1 MAQFD
6 LEPKQYQK
14 QALQALTEFLQAVR
28 GSTAEHGVL
37 DEAALNTAF
46 ADTVA
51 AFDPAIRNGA
61 MRPKKYQN
69 TYQQVPNVCLRIP
82 TGGGKTLLG
91 AHAIERCATH
101 YLGTATPFVIW
112 LVHSDAILSQTL
124 GALNNTA
131 HPYRQTLDALYAG
144 RVKVCSMDNLAQV
157 RTADFRNHAV
167 VLVATVQTFRI
178 HQDKQH
184 LRTVYEFDETYA
196 DHFSVV
202 PESLAPLLLT
212 VTREDIKPNG
222 PLLAADVGKI
232 KHCVA
237 NLMRLLRPIVIVDES
252 HNFYSDQTVRT
263 LKDFWPQVIVELT
276 ATPKEKFSNVLF
288 AVSALALKTEHMIK
302 LPIVL
307 ANHAGG
313 WQSAVDDALL
323 TRQRL
328 ENLSVNE
335 LPDYIRPLILFQAEP
350 VNKTATVEVLK
361 QYLREEK
368 NIPENQIAIQTS
380 KEKGLGSLNLFDP
393 QCPVLFVITVEALK
407 EGWDCSFAYVLCSLQ
422 DVGSTQDAE
431 QLLGRVLRMPYA
443 RERKEPDLNKA
454 YAHIV
459 SKHFDRTVEKLR
471 DNLVQKLGF
480 EKAMLGAAIA
490 PHTSLPL
497 FDDPVPDDPAT
508 SPQLRGLFTSDFL
521 LSHAPMVSAL
531 PPEDAAR
538 VAVQASPDG
547 VQVRVYGAI
556 TQAIRG
562 ELTRNSAPEQAPA
575 LEKAMALHNQ
585 MHMAQSAPSQTGE
598 VFPPVPQLCL
608 PLADGAARWEV
619 VQPEVLQ
626 HLCKWTL
633 PLQGIALNGY
643 QPVDST
649 QAQAI
654 DISRAS
660 QTLTIQHYNYQQLAL
675 NAVPSTATES
685 DLIRYLDGVV
695 QQEDLLPGVTLAY
708 VGGVVRHL
716 REARAFSLTALERD
730 KVRLAN
736 AIIAQIADLRSRADQ
751 AQFTLS
757 FDDMRNSAT
766 LDAPHRFCFAFAPTA
781 YPARNVF
788 EGAWTFGKHYYP
800 VIHDLRWKT
809 DAGKTTEEFDCA
821 RAIDEHPLV
830 ARWIRNIEKQEK
842 FSFWLPLASGRFY
855 PDFVAY
861 LTDGRLLVVEYKGAQ
876 LHEPLKRGVGQLWEK
891 TSGGTCIFL
900 WAVKSDG
907 GRDVRQQLAYCLGG

>member
-14 QALQALTEFLQAVR
+14 QALDALTAFLQAVR
-28 GSTAEHGVL
+28 AASAVHGVL

-46 ADTVA
+46 AETVA
-51 AFDPAIRNGA
+51 AFDPAIKSGA

-124 GALNNTA
+124 GALSNPL

-144 RVKVCSMDNLAQV
+144 RVKVCCMDNLAQV
-157 RTADFRNHAV
+157 RAADFRNHAV

-184 LRTVYEFDETYA
+184 LRTVYEFDEAYA

-202 PESLAPLLLT
+202 PESLANLLLT
-212 VTREDIKPNG
+212 VTPEDIKPDG
-222 PLLAADVGKI
+222 PLVAGDVGRV

-252 HNFYSDQTVRT
+252 HNFYSPQTVQT

-328 ENLSVNE
+328 ENLAVNE

-361 QYLREEK
+361 KYLREEK
-368 NIPENQIAIQTS
+368 NIPENQIAVQTS
-380 KEKGLGSLNLFDP
+380 KEKGLGNLNLFDP
-393 QCPVLFVITVEALK
+393 QCSVLFVITVEALK

-490 PHTSLPL
+490 PHTPLPL
-497 FDDPVPDDPAT
+497 FDDPLPETAT
-508 SPQLRGLFTSDFL
+508 QLRGLFASEFL
-521 LSHAPMVSAL
+521 LTQAPLVSAL

-538 VAVQASPDG
+538 VTVNAVAGG
-547 VQVRVYGAI
+547 VQVTVHGAI

-562 ELTRNSAPEQAPA
+562 ELTRNTAPEQAPA
-575 LEKAMALHNQ
+575 LEKAMTLHNQ

-598 VFPPVPQLCL
+598 IFPPVPQLCL
-608 PLADGAARWEV
+608 QLADGATRWEV

-633 PLQGIALNGY
+633 PLQGITLNGY
-643 QPVDST
+643 QPIDST

-654 DISRAS
+654 DISRVS
-660 QTLTIQHYNYQQLAL
+660 QTLTIAHYNYQQLAL
-675 NAVPSTATES
+675 NAIPSTATES

-695 QQEDLLPGVTLAY
+695 QQEDLLPDVTLAF

-716 REARAFSLTALERD
+716 RETRGFSLTALERD

-736 AIIAQIADLRSRADQ
+736 AVIAQIADYRNRADQ

-766 LDAPHRFCFAFAPTA
+766 LDAPHRFCFAFSPTG

-788 EGAWTFGKHYYP
+788 EGAWTFAKHYYP

-842 FSFWLPLASGRFY
+842 FSFWLPLATGRFY
-855 PDFVAY
+855 PDFVAH

-876 LHEPLKRGVGQLWEK
+876 LHEPLKRDVGRLWEK

-900 WAVKSDG
+900 WAVKNDAG
-907 GRDVRQQLAYCLGG
+907 LDVRQQLAQCLGG

>member
-14 QALQALTEFLQAVR
+14 QALHALTKYLQAVR
-28 GSTAEHGVL
+28 AFSAVHGVL
-37 DEAALNTAF
+37 DEAALTTAF

-51 AFDPAIRNGA
+51 EFDPAIKSRA
-61 MRPKKYQN
+61 MRAKKYQN

-124 GALNNTA
+124 GALSNPA
-131 HPYRQTLDALYAG
+131 HPYRQALDALYAG
-144 RVKVCSMDNLAQV
+144 QVKVCSMDNLAQV
-157 RTADFRNHAV
+157 RAADFRNHAV

-184 LRTVYEFDETYA
+184 LRTVYEFDEAYA

-212 VTREDIKPNG
+212 VTSADLKSDG
-222 PLLAADVGKI
+222 PLLAGDVGKV

-276 ATPKEKFSNVLF
+276 ATPKKDFSNVLF

-307 ANHAGG
+307 ANHSSG

-328 ENLSVNE
+328 ENLAVNE

-350 VNKTATVEVLK
+350 VNRTATVEVLK
-361 QYLREEK
+361 KYLREEK
-368 NIPENQIAIQTS
+368 NIPENQIVVQTS
-380 KEKGLGSLNLFDP
+380 KEKGLGSINLFDP

-422 DVGSTQDAE
+422 DVSSTQDAE

-459 SKHFDRTVEKLR
+459 SQHFDRTVEKLR

-480 EKAMLGAAIA
+480 EKEMLGAAIA
-490 PHTSLPL
+490 PYTPLPL
-497 FDDPVPDDPAT
+497 FDDPLPEAANP
-508 SPQLRGLFTSDFL
+508 LRGLFASEFSL
-521 LSHAPMVSAL
+521 MQAPLVSAL
-531 PPEDAAR
+531 PPEDATR
-538 VAVQASPDG
+538 VTVNTVSGG
-547 VQVRVYGAI
+547 VQVTVHGAI
-556 TQAIRG
+556 TKAIRD
-562 ELTRNSAPEQAPA
+562 ELTRNTAPEQVPA
-575 LEKAMALHNQ
+575 LQKAMALHNQ

-608 PLADGAARWEV
+608 QLADGAARWEV

-633 PLQGIALNGY
+633 PLQGITLNGY
-643 QPVDST
+643 QPADRT

-675 NAVPSTATES
+675 NAVPTTATES
-685 DLIRYLDGVV
+685 VLIRYLDGVV
-695 QQEDLLPGVTLAY
+695 QQEDLLPDVTLAF

-716 REARAFSLTALERD
+716 RESRSFNLTELERD

-736 AIIAQIADLRSRADQ
+736 AIIAQIADYRNRADH

-757 FDDMRNSAT
+757 FDEMRNSAT
-766 LDAPHRFCFAFAPTA
+766 LDEPHRFCFAFSPTG

-788 EGAWTFGKHYYP
+788 EGAWTFTKHYYP

-809 DAGKTTEEFDCA
+809 DAGRTTEEFDCA

-830 ARWIRNIEKQEK
+830 HRWIRNIEKQEK
-842 FSFWLPLASGRFY
+842 FSFWLPLATGRFY
-855 PDFVAY
+855 PDFVAH
-861 LTDGRLLVVEYKGAQ
+861 LTDGRLMVVEYKGAQ
-876 LHEPLKRGVGQLWEK
+876 LHEPLKRDVGELWEK
-891 TSGGTCIFL
+891 TSGGTCIFV
-900 WAVKSDG
+900 WAVKNDAG
-907 GRDVRQQLAYCLGG
+907 LDVRQQLAQRLGG

>member
-14 QALQALTEFLQAVR
+14 QALDALTAFLQAVR
-28 GSTAEHGVL
+28 AASAVHGVL

-46 ADTVA
+46 AETVA
-51 AFDPAIRNGA
+51 AFDPAIKSGA

-124 GALNNTA
+124 GALSNPL

-144 RVKVCSMDNLAQV
+144 RVKVCCMDNLAQV
-157 RTADFRNHAV
+157 RAADFRNHAV

-184 LRTVYEFDETYA
+184 LRTVYEFDEAYA

-202 PESLAPLLLT
+202 PESLANLLLT
-212 VTREDIKPNG
+212 VTPEDIKPDG
-222 PLLAADVGKI
+222 PLVAGDVGRV

-252 HNFYSDQTVRT
+252 HNFYSPQTVQT

-328 ENLSVNE
+328 ENLAVNE

-361 QYLREEK
+361 KYLREEK
-368 NIPENQIAIQTS
+368 NIPENQIAVQTS
-380 KEKGLGSLNLFDP
+380 KEKGLGNLNLFDP
-393 QCPVLFVITVEALK
+393 QCSVLFVITVEALK

-490 PHTSLPL
+490 PHTPLPL
-497 FDDPVPDDPAT
+497 FDDPLPETAT
-508 SPQLRGLFTSDFL
+508 QLRGLFASEFL
-521 LSHAPMVSAL
+521 LTQAPLVSAL
-531 PPEDAAR
+531 PLEDAAR
-538 VAVQASPDG
+538 VTVNAVAGG
-547 VQVRVYGAI
+547 VQVTVHGAI

-562 ELTRNSAPEQAPA
+562 ELTRNTAPEQAPA
-575 LEKAMALHNQ
+575 LEKAMTLHNQ

-598 VFPPVPQLCL
+598 IFPPVPQLCL
-608 PLADGAARWEV
+608 QLADGATRWEV

-633 PLQGIALNGY
+633 PLQGITLNGY
-643 QPVDST
+643 QPIDST

-654 DISRAS
+654 DISRVS
-660 QTLTIQHYNYQQLAL
+660 QTLTIAHYNYQQLAL
-675 NAVPSTATES
+675 NAIPSTATES

-695 QQEDLLPGVTLAY
+695 QQEDLLPDVTLAF

-716 REARAFSLTALERD
+716 RETRGFSLTALERD

-736 AIIAQIADLRSRADQ
+736 AVIAQIADYRNRADQ

-766 LDAPHRFCFAFAPTA
+766 LDAPHRFCFAFSPTGYPHATCLRVHGRSPNITTQSFTICAGRPMQARLPRSLIAPALLTNTRWLHGGFGTLRSRKSFHSGCHWRRA
-781 YPARNVF
+781 GSILILSRTSRTDVCWSLNIRARNC
-788 EGAWTFGKHYYP
+788 TNH
-800 VIHDLRWKT
+800 
-809 DAGKTTEEFDCA
+809 
-821 RAIDEHPLV
+821 
-830 ARWIRNIEKQEK
+830 
-842 FSFWLPLASGRFY
+842 
-855 PDFVAY
+855 
-861 LTDGRLLVVEYKGAQ
+861 
-876 LHEPLKRGVGQLWEK
+876 
-891 TSGGTCIFL
+891 
-900 WAVKSDG
+900 
-907 GRDVRQQLAYCLGG
+907 